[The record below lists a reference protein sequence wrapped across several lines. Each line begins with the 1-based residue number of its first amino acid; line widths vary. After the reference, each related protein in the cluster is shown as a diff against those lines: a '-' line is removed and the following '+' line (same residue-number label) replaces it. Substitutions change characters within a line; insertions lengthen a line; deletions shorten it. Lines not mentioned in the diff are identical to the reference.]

1 LLACGVTAAAN
12 AISAH
17 HYLVAAVELVAVDL
31 LIDGH
36 SCPADWM
43 PPSPEKTWL
52 KEVVEL
58 ELELTLHFLD

>member
-1 LLACGVTAAAN
+1 
-12 AISAH
+12 
-17 HYLVAAVELVAVDL
+17 VELLAVDL
-31 LIDGH
+31 LIDGY

-58 ELELTLHFLD
+58 ELELTLYLLD